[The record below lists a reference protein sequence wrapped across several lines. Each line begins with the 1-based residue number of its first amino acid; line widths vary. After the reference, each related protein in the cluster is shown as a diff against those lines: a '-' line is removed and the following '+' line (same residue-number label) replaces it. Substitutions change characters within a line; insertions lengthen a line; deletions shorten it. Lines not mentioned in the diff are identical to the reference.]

1 MPAGAPLTFLPP
13 QLDRRVLWGCRRGL
27 PLWLRRTARIDRVDV
42 EGQELLAAALERF
55 RSGRSRLLLAFRHPS
70 IDDPGPMARLL
81 WSQRPAAHAQF
92 LYDRGIPLWAGEA
105 IGWLLPRLGGCSI
118 QRGKLDLPALR
129 TARELLLE
137 GPYPFAAAPEGATN
151 GHNELVSA
159 LEPGVAQLAFWTADD
174 LAKAGRAEA
183 TEVLPIGLQYTYS
196 GNIWPAIEE
205 LLAQLEQEA
214 GLSPDP
220 ARCLDPERLYT
231 RLIALA
237 ERMLGLLERFYR
249 EAYRRDLPE
258 LPSRQEGEGPARI
271 GERLP
276 RLLDAALRVVEQPLG
291 MDARGDLTERCRR
304 IEQASWERLYPPANG
319 QAEVCGL
326 ERGLADRLAEETA
339 GRLWHMR
346 MAEAFVAVSGHYL
359 KESPSQERFADTLL
373 LLWDTQ
379 CRIRGGD
386 PGQRPRL
393 GRRRARVRIAPPIA
407 VQELLPGYRAERRA
421 AVAALTA
428 DLQTTLQGLIVP
440 SGQVAGPDASRAR

>member
-129 TARELLLE
+129 TARELLLV
-137 GPYPFAAAPEGATN
+137 GPFPFAAAPEGATN

-174 LAKAGRAEA
+174 LAKAGRTEA
-183 TEVLPIGLQYTYS
+183 TEILPIGLQYTYS

-214 GLSPDP
+214 GLRPDP

-249 EAYRRDLPE
+249 EAYHRDLPE
-258 LPSRQEGEGPARI
+258 LPSRQEGADPALI

-304 IEQASWERLYPPANG
+304 IEQASWERLYPPDNG

-386 PGQRPRL
+386 PGRRPRL

-407 VQELLPGYRAERRA
+407 VQELLPAYRTERRA

-440 SGQVAGPDASRAR
+440 SGQLARPDASRAR

>member
-13 QLDRRVLWGCRRGL
+13 QLDRRVLWACRRGL
-27 PLWLRRTARIDRVDV
+27 PLWLRRSARIDRVDV
-42 EGQELLAAALERF
+42 EGQELLAAALDRF

-196 GNIWPAIEE
+196 GKIWPAIED
-205 LLAQLEQEA
+205 LLAQLEREA

-231 RLIALA
+231 RLIAMS
-237 ERMLGLLERFYR
+237 ERMLSLLERFYR

-258 LPSRQEGEGPARI
+258 LPSRQEGADPARI

-291 MDARGDLTERCRR
+291 LDARGDLTERCRR

-386 PGQRPRL
+386 PGRRPRL
-393 GRRRARVRIAPPIA
+393 GLRRARVRIAPPIA
-407 VQELLPGYRAERRA
+407 VQELLPAYRSERRA
-421 AVAALTA
+421 AVATLTA
-428 DLQTTLQGLIVP
+428 DLQTTLQGLIMP
-440 SGQVAGPDASRAR
+440 SIELGGPDASRAR